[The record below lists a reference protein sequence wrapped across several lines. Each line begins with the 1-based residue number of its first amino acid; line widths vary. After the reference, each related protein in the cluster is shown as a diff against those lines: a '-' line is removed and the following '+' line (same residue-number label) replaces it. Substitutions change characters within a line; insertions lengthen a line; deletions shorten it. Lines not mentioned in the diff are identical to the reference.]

1 MFSMVSIFTAS
12 FAQLPWTKDTL
23 NNPVL
28 SGGEIGTWNRHV
40 FQPSVLY
47 NSDSVRYEMWFGAYN
62 GSLPYRIGFAV
73 SDDGINW
80 EMQQPNAVLEPSSGT
95 WDESSVGQH
104 MVLREN
110 GQYKMW
116 YTGRNLNAGTGGI
129 GYATS
134 PDGVNWTKDTLHN
147 PVLQAG
153 TDLWEAGARILPYV
167 IPVQGGTYKM
177 WYTGLNAVFT
187 EANIGYATSGDG
199 IAWTTADSVNPVLTT
214 GTSGRWDDA
223 WIFEPKVLFIDN
235 EYHMWYSGERA
246 GGDPR
251 QIGWA
256 TSVDGIHWNKY
267 DDTTTTSTLY
277 ADSDPVLKPSPGQ
290 WDGNTINAGPVMLE
304 GESLR
309 MWYAGSRSP
318 SGTYLWRIG
327 HASTLLITGIF
338 EIEDIFVPGDY
349 VLRQN
354 YPNPFNPT
362 TKIRYEIPE
371 LSFVTVKVYDVL
383 GSEVAILVNEEKPIG
398 SYEVEF
404 NAASLPSGIYF
415 YRLQAGSP
423 STNSGQDF
431 VETKKMVLLK

>member
-1 MFSMVSIFTAS
+1 MFFMASIFTVS

-47 NSDSVRYEMWFGAYN
+47 NPDSVRYEMWFAAYT
-62 GSLPYRIGFAV
+62 GSFPYRIGFAV

-80 EMQQPNAVLEPSSGT
+80 IQHPNAVLEPSSGT

-104 MVLREN
+104 IVLREN

-116 YTGRNLNAGTGGI
+116 YTGRNLTAGAGGI

-134 PDGVNWTKDTLHN
+134 PDGINWTKYAGN
-147 PVLQAG
+147 PVLLRG
-153 TDLWEAGARILPYV
+153 TDSWEAGARLLPYV
-167 IPVQGGTYKM
+167 MPVQGGTYKM
-177 WYTGLNAVFT
+177 WYTGLNASFT
-187 EANIGYATSGDG
+187 EANIGYATSSDG

-214 GTSGRWDDA
+214 GASGRWDDF
-223 WIFEPKVLFIDN
+223 WIFEQKVLFISSN
-235 EYHMWYSGERA
+235 EYHMWYTGEQTV
-246 GGDPR
+246 GLR
-251 QIGWA
+251 QAGWA

-290 WDGNTINAGPVMLE
+290 WDEFSVHAGSVMLE
-304 GESLR
+304 GDSLR
-309 MWYAGSRSP
+309 MWYAGS
-318 SGTYLWRIG
+318 GDLWRIG
-327 HASTLLITGIF
+327 HATAPFPITGIF
-338 EIEDIFVPGDY
+338 ENEGIFVPGDY

-362 TKIRYEIPE
+362 TSIKYG
-371 LSFVTVKVYDVL
+371 VAVKSHIVIKVFNVL
-383 GSEVAILVNEEKPIG
+383 GSEVAILVNEEKSAG
-398 SYEVEF
+398 TYEVGF
-404 NAASLPSGIYF
+404 DATALPSGVYF
-415 YRLQAGSP
+415 YRLRTGSY
-423 STNSGQDF
+423 
-431 VETKKMVLLK
+431 VETKKMVLLR